1 VAEQNEARRSHLEGT
16 LGILSVAALWGSTF
30 PVMKLAFSQADP
42 MPFLALRFAF
52 ASLGLWAAIRIS
64 GAKPKMSREGL
75 AVGVLVFL
83 GFALQLEGLA
93 GTSATKSAFI
103 TGLNVPI
110 VPLIEYIAFRR
121 RLKFRAALAIAL
133 GLLGLSMLTEAVRGI
148 TPSRGD
154 VLTLGCAVLWALQI
168 VAVDRLARDI
178 EPASLALNQALP
190 TLCLALIVSPLL
202 GERNIQPS
210 PPVLGA
216 AAYTG
221 LMATAAAFSMQ
232 AWAQRRIP
240 PELAA
245 LGLLSILP
253 SASLAPMGSLTS
265 TSPDS
270 GVSSGLTS
278 ISFAPLLFATKG
290 ISAAGYTTALVP
302 MTSMTL
308 AELARLKASNQASS
322 GSGSPNQTTSGLS
335 SDPHSEH
342 LGGISTGGADS
353 SLTRLHPVH
362 LARVSLP
369 WSSTTLTL
377 PALKWRPSTF

>member
-1 VAEQNEARRSHLEGT
+1 VEVDACGRDRVAALHSHAKNQRASGKFINKFYRPGQVAERNGARISYLG
-16 LGILSVAALWGSTF
+16 GILGVLGVAALWGSTF

-42 MPFLALRFAF
+42 MPFLAARFAF
-52 ASLGLWAAIRIS
+52 ASLALWAAIRIS
-64 GAKPKMSREGL
+64 GAKPKISREGL

-103 TGLNVPI
+103 TGLNVPM
-110 VPLIEYIAFRR
+110 VPLIEYVAFRR
-121 RLKFRAALAIAL
+121 KVRLRAALAIAL

-148 TPSRGD
+148 APSRGD

-190 TLCLALIVSPLL
+190 TLCLALLVSPLL
-202 GERNIQPS
+202 GERTLLPS

-221 LMATAAAFSMQ
+221 LMATAVAFSMQ

-245 LGLLSILP
+245 LGLLSEPI
-253 SASLAPMGSLTS
+253 
-265 TSPDS
+265 
-270 GVSSGLTS
+270 
-278 ISFAPLLFATKG
+278 FATA
-290 ISAAGYTTALVP
+290 ISYAL
-302 MTSMTL
+302 
-308 AELARLKASNQASS
+308 
-322 GSGSPNQTTSGLS
+322 
-335 SDPHSEH
+335 
-342 LGGISTGGADS
+342 LGE
-353 SLTRLHPVH
+353 
-362 LARVSLP
+362 SLP
-369 WSSTTLTL
+369 PIQLAGA
-377 PALKWRPSTF
+377 ALILISIPLAAEPGTSRD